1 MRIRFDSLRV
11 LFGSILILI
20 LVAILAA
27 TTMTA
32 ARAGSDGCCGA
43 PPFPKVVYASPPV
56 PFVVPPTG
64 YVLDPA
70 DAVGPFYVVNRHAGF
85 GVAYARPT
93 YSEGGYAFA
102 YPYDFPYVAS
112 YGYGMRF
119 GYRAW
124 PARLRGDPFARPYG
138 ASPYTAYRYRVAPS
152 ARIIHV
158 PYED

>member
-11 LFGSILILI
+11 AFGSILIP
-20 LVAILAA
+20 ILAA
-27 TTMTA
+27 TTVTA

-56 PFVVPPTG
+56 PFVVAPAG

-70 DAVGPFYVVNRHAGF
+70 DAVAPFYVVNRHAGF
-85 GVAYARPT
+85 GPVAYARPT

-102 YPYDFPYVAS
+102 YPNDFPYVAS

-124 PARLRGDPFARPYG
+124 PARWRGDPFARPYG
-138 ASPYTAYRYRVAPS
+138 GSPYSAYRYRVAPS

-158 PYED
+158 PSGD